1 MPFYWA
7 PIDSDEMKGIP
18 GHVKDKDGNPA
29 LPVKCHGQTYFFIPY
44 EAQEIHQRSGKR
56 FKRFAAAWDGKVREI
71 KPGTQEE
78 ADWVAHRG
86 DKGTRVSVRRPS
98 TPKPEVKVILPSK
111 RVLER
116 LNKDD
121 LHELAECAGMELN
134 PALTKIELVEAL
146 EKVRS

>member
-1 MPFYWA
+1 M
-7 PIDSDEMKGIP
+7 
-18 GHVKDKDGNPA
+18 
-29 LPVKCHGQTYFFIPY
+29 
-44 EAQEIHQRSGKR
+44 
-56 FKRFAAAWDGKVREI
+56 
-71 KPGTQEE
+71 
-78 ADWVAHRG
+78 
-86 DKGTRVSVRRPS
+86 
-98 TPKPEVKVILPSK
+98 KVILPSK